1 MGVVLMSLSA
11 CGEVGDVVPL
21 NETGGEAGQAGSF
34 AGATAGSPSSD
45 AGRGGNGPTTGAGG
59 KPAGPAGCECP
70 GVNEVVWEDVGCAC
84 GTVSDCP
91 DASTVLEPQDTCH
104 AQTSGLEQGPY
115 VRRGCGR
122 IEFQHSS
129 FSGGVRY
136 QFDATTR
143 ELLALR
149 TGSDVAFGA
158 CAADHAYTYTA
169 GTLLDLKACDD
180 FTECLNCKQ
189 LPPEPGD
196 IPACSPG
203 Q

>member
-1 MGVVLMSLSA
+1 VGLFLAGLSA
-11 CGEVGDVVPL
+11 CGEAGDLPRP
-21 NETGGEAGQAGSF
+21 NEAGGEAGQAVSF
-34 AGATAGSPSSD
+34 AGATAGSPSNE
-45 AGRGGNGPTTGAGG
+45 AGRGGNGGGAAGE
-59 KPAGPAGCECP
+59 PARPAGCECP
-70 GVNEVVWEDVGCAC
+70 GVNQVVWEDVRCVC

-91 DASTVLEPQDTCH
+91 DASTALEPQDTCH

-115 VRRGCGR
+115 LRRGCGR

-143 ELLALR
+143 ELLALQAS
-149 TGSDVAFGA
+149 TDVAFDF
-158 CAADHAYTYTA
+158 CAEDHVNRYTA
-169 GTLLDLKACDD
+169 GPLLDLKACDD

-189 LPPEPGD
+189 LLPEPGD